1 MPVTE
6 LRGRTCRNLGPGDR
20 VARGQGAEA
29 GPTPTLPPRSECWVG
44 TGSGQ
49 FLSPQEQPQE
59 MQAASLNYSWTSQIA
74 QLCSYRA
81 PSENRSTQ
89 AFSEPKLGPLAESKA
104 ASGQVLGGVLHE
116 YQRPPP
122 GGRGGDKSTRE
133 LQPRTLHWPPHPQGQ
148 VGLRMGQCW
157 GRTVTLREGT
167 AKTGI

>member
-1 MPVTE
+1 MQEPGAWRQGCPGS
-6 LRGRTCRNLGPGDR
+6 RGRGRSHTHLATSFRMLGWHRFWSISQSPGT
-20 VARGQGAEA
+20 AA
-29 GPTPTLPPRSECWVG
+29 GNA
-44 TGSGQ
+44 GSLLK
-49 FLSPQEQPQE
+49 FF
-59 MQAASLNYSWTSQIA
+59 WTSQIA